1 MSEKSKE
8 KEIRFID
15 SHYKDL
21 FQIPDGGYIQLERSN
36 GETVSKKCSFI
47 DEYHTQVG
55 TNVFHICE
63 FAERM
68 EDNGTKYLP
77 EPEIVEE
84 QVAWKVGR
92 SHYLAIQTCDDGYDF
107 TLYDDKWCEI
117 DGGQL
122 DNPEMSMLEIRNE
135 ILKDF
140 KLEKRDLEETD
151 YDEVVDTAMELEIQN
166 VREQTIGTNMGKMPI
181 EDYREIA
188 AMQNG
193 FDSYEDMRSQ
203 GVYIDMGEHKE
214 VDPIAELAGKLDRYA
229 ENFDTYEYRDSVE
242 DSSSN
247 IESIKADL
255 KAGNV
260 ESYRNYL
267 KEMIVESREE
277 TAVEV
282 GRDTA
287 KGFGENST
295 RKETICYG

>member
-1 MSEKSKE
+1 
-8 KEIRFID
+8 
-15 SHYKDL
+15 
-21 FQIPDGGYIQLERSN
+21 
-36 GETVSKKCSFI
+36 
-47 DEYHTQVG
+47 
-55 TNVFHICE
+55 
-63 FAERM
+63 
-68 EDNGTKYLP
+68 
-77 EPEIVEE
+77 
-84 QVAWKVGR
+84 
-92 SHYLAIQTCDDGYDF
+92 
-107 TLYDDKWCEI
+107 
-117 DGGQL
+117 
-122 DNPEMSMLEIRNE
+122 
-135 ILKDF
+135 
-140 KLEKRDLEETD
+140 
-151 YDEVVDTAMELEIQN
+151 
-166 VREQTIGTNMGKMPI
+166 MGKMPI